1 MALSLLDQL
10 YRSLILDHSANPHHF
25 GQLDHKT
32 HEMQLLNPTCGD
44 AVTVEIKV
52 NDQDRIEAIA
62 FNGQGCTI
70 SIASAS
76 LMTDLMVDKTVPE
89 ALDRVKAFT
98 QLVGGA
104 TDSSTEEYSPDQ
116 IKDLLGDCAIL
127 AGVKQFPARYKCAIL
142 SWRALEFGL
151 KEDSQDTLLDQ
162 DGITRKEV

>member
-10 YRSLILDHSANPHHF
+10 YRTLILEHSANPHHY

-32 HEMQLLNPTCGD
+32 HEMQLLNPSCGD
-44 AVTVEIKV
+44 RVTVELQV
-52 NDQDRIEAIA
+52 DDQDIIKDIA

-76 LMTDLMVDKTVPE
+76 LMSDLMLNKTIPQ
-89 ALDRVKAFT
+89 ALERVQAFT

-104 TDSSTEEYSPDQ
+104 LDPKAQSFSQDQ
-116 IKDLLGDCAIL
+116 LDKLLQDCAIL
-127 AGVKQFPARYKCAIL
+127 RGVKQFPARYKCAIL

-151 KEDSQDTLLDQ
+151 KEDSQEDLLDQ